1 MSKSLRQLA
10 ADADRIAD
18 RVSLSLWANAIND
31 MPRLSVN
38 RLAGFTE
45 RERECIAAENAAHR
59 ANRRQSIAWRAIDAQ
74 MEAARTTPSRNWVAY
89 PGTD

>member
-18 RVSLSLWANAIND
+18 RVSLSLWANAINN

-45 RERECIAAENAAHR
+45 RERECVAAENAAHS

-74 MEAARTTPSRNWVAY
+74 MEAARTAPSRNWVAY